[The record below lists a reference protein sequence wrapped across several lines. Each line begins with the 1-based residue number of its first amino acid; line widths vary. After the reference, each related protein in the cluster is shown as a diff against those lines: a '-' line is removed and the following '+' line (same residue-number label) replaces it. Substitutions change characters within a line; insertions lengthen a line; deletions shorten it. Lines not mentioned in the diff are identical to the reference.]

1 MVFIFNNQHFI
12 SSGIQNK
19 VPLLLQIMM
28 WELIKQMPV
37 DKDYLQV
44 FSLSAKDGRQRIKH
58 SQEVPE
64 YSKEY
69 VISTENPV
77 TEKVF
82 VIDDKTHSTMILANE
97 Y

>member
-1 MVFIFNNQHFI
+1 
-12 SSGIQNK
+12 
-19 VPLLLQIMM
+19 
-28 WELIKQMPV
+28 MPV
-37 DKDYLQV
+37 DKDYLQI
-44 FSLSAKDGRQRIKH
+44 FSLSADDGRQRIKH

>member
-1 MVFIFNNQHFI
+1 
-12 SSGIQNK
+12 
-19 VPLLLQIMM
+19 M

-58 SQEVPE
+58 TQEVPE
-64 YSKEY
+64 YNKEY
-69 VISTENPV
+69 VIFTENPV
-77 TEKVF
+77 TEKVY
-82 VIDDKTHSTMILANE
+82 VIDDKTHSIMILANE

>member
-1 MVFIFNNQHFI
+1 MFNNKHYI
-12 SSGIQNK
+12 SCGINDK
-19 VPLLLQIMM
+19 VPPLLQVIM

-37 DKDYLQV
+37 DKDYLQF
-44 FSLSAKDGRQRIKH
+44 FSLSADNGKQRIKH
-58 SQEVPE
+58 TQDFPE

-69 VISTENPV
+69 VFNTGETITD
-77 TEKVF
+77 KVF

>member
-1 MVFIFNNQHFI
+1 
-12 SSGIQNK
+12 
-19 VPLLLQIMM
+19 
-28 WELIKQMPV
+28 MPV

-44 FSLSAKDGRQRIKH
+44 FSLSVNGDSQRIKH

-64 YSKEY
+64 YCKEY
-69 VISTENPV
+69 VITIENPV

-82 VIDDKTHSTMILANE
+82 VIDDTTHSTMILAEE